1 MAEEVVVLNGARTP
15 FGEFCGSLK
24 GVSATE
30 LGVAAASEAIRRS
43 GIKKEWIE
51 QVVFGNVMQTS
62 GDAIYFARHI
72 GLKCGLP
79 QSVPALTVNR
89 LCGSGLEALVCGTR
103 LIKTGEAEF
112 VLVGGAESMSQ
123 APHVIRGARW
133 GLDLGKGQ
141 MEDSLWV
148 ALVDSYNN
156 LGMANTAENLAE
168 RYKISREACDEF
180 AYTSQMRAAAAQKKC
195 HFSEEIVP
203 VEVKGRKGDVVP
215 VDKDEHIRPDTT
227 LEGLAKLRA
236 VFKKDGVV
244 TAGNASGINDG
255 GGALVLTSKAKAKEL
270 DLPYLG
276 KVVAWS
282 AVGVDPDIMGIGPA
296 DAIRSLLKK
305 ARVNQEEIDLFE
317 INEAFAAQYLAVEK
331 ELELPRDRTNVNGG
345 AVALGHPLA
354 ASGAR
359 LSLTLLMEMKRRKA
373 HYGIASLCIGGGQGI
388 ACLFEREKDES

>member
-1 MAEEVVVLNGARTP
+1 MADEVVVLNGARTP

-24 GVSATE
+24 NLSATE
-30 LGVAAASEAIRRS
+30 LSVKAASEAIKRS
-43 GIKKEWIE
+43 GVKPEWID

-79 QSVPALTVNR
+79 QAVPALTVNR

-103 LIKTGEAEF
+103 LIRTGEAEF
-112 VLVGGAESMSQ
+112 VLVGGGESMSQ

-133 GLDLGKGQ
+133 GLELGKAQ

-180 AYTSQMRAAAAQKKC
+180 AFISQTRAAAAQKKC
-195 HFSEEIVP
+195 LLSEEIVP
-203 VEVKGRKGDVVP
+203 VEVKGRKGETLLIEN
-215 VDKDEHIRPDTT
+215 DEHIRPDTT
-227 LEGLAKLRA
+227 MEGLAKLRA

-255 GGALVLTSKAKAKEL
+255 AGALVLTSKAKAKEL

-276 KVVAWS
+276 KVIAWS

-305 ARVNQEEIDLFE
+305 ARVGMDEIDLFE

-331 ELELPRDRTNVNGG
+331 ELELPRERTNVNGG

-359 LSLTLLMEMKRRKA
+359 LSLALLMEMKRRKSR
-373 HYGIASLCIGGGQGI
+373 YGIASLCIGGGQGI
-388 ACLFEREKDES
+388 ACLFEREKES

>member
-1 MAEEVVVLNGARTP
+1 MADEVVVLNGARTP
-15 FGEFCGSLK
+15 FGEFGGSLR
-24 GVSATE
+24 GLSATE

-43 GIKKEWIE
+43 GVKPEWID

-62 GDAIYFARHI
+62 GDAIYLARHI

-112 VLVGGAESMSQ
+112 VLAGGAESMSQ

-180 AYTSQMRAAAAQKKC
+180 AYTSQTRAAAAQKKC
-195 HFSEEIVP
+195 YLSEEIVP
-203 VEVKGRKGDVVP
+203 VEVKGRKGDVSQVE
-215 VDKDEHIRPDTT
+215 KDEHIRPDTT
-227 LEGLAKLRA
+227 PEGLAKLRA

-255 GGALVLTSKAKAKEL
+255 AGALILTSKAKAKEL

-276 KVVAWS
+276 EVVAWS

-305 ARVNQEEIDLFE
+305 ARVGMDEIDLFE

-359 LSLTLLMEMKRRKA
+359 LSLTLLMEMKRRKSR
-373 HYGIASLCIGGGQGI
+373 YGIASLCIGGGQGI
-388 ACLFEREKDES
+388 ACLFEREKEV

>member
-1 MAEEVVVLNGARTP
+1 MTDEVVVLNGARTP
-15 FGEFCGSLK
+15 FGEFCGSLRNL
-24 GVSATE
+24 SATE
-30 LGVAAASEAIRRS
+30 LSVKAATEAIKRS
-43 GIKKEWIE
+43 GVKPEWID

-79 QSVPALTVNR
+79 QAVPALTVNR
-89 LCGSGLEALVCGTR
+89 LCGSGLEALVCGSR
-103 LIKTGEAEF
+103 LVKTGEAEF
-112 VLVGGAESMSQ
+112 VLVGGGESMSQ

-133 GLDLGKGQ
+133 GLELGKAQ
-141 MEDSLWV
+141 MEDSLWA

-180 AYTSQMRAAAAQKKC
+180 AYSSQSRAAAAQKKC
-195 HFSEEIVP
+195 HLSEEIVP
-203 VEVKGRKGDVVP
+203 VEVKGRKGDTLLVE
-215 VDKDEHIRPDTT
+215 KDEHIRPDTT

-255 GGALVLTSKAKAKEL
+255 AGALVLTSKAKAKEL

-282 AVGVDPDIMGIGPA
+282 AVGVDPDVMGIGPA

-305 ARVNQEEIDLFE
+305 ARVGMDEVDLFE

-331 ELELPRDRTNVNGG
+331 ELELPRERTNVNGG

-359 LSLTLLMEMKRRKA
+359 LSLTLLMEMKRRKSR
-373 HYGIASLCIGGGQGI
+373 YGIASLCIGGGQGI
-388 ACLFEREKDES
+388 GCLFEREKEG

>member
-1 MAEEVVVLNGARTP
+1 MADEVVVLNGARTP

-24 GVSATE
+24 NLSATE
-30 LGVAAASEAIRRS
+30 LGVKAASDAIKRS
-43 GIKKEWIE
+43 GVKPEWID

-79 QSVPALTVNR
+79 QAVPALTVNR

-103 LIKTGEAEF
+103 LIRTGEAEF
-112 VLVGGAESMSQ
+112 VLVGGGESMSQ

-133 GLDLGKGQ
+133 GLELGKAQ
-141 MEDSLWV
+141 MEDSLWL

-180 AYTSQMRAAAAQKKC
+180 AFTSQTRAAAAQKKC
-195 HFSEEIVP
+195 YLSEEIVP
-203 VEVKGRKGDVVP
+203 VEVKGRKGDTLLVE
-215 VDKDEHIRPDTT
+215 KDEHIRPDTT
-227 LEGLAKLRA
+227 MEGLAKLRA

-255 GGALVLTSKAKAKEL
+255 AGALVLTSKAKAKEL
-270 DLPYLG
+270 GLPYLG
-276 KVVAWS
+276 RVAAWS

-305 ARVNQEEIDLFE
+305 ARVGMDEIDLFE

-331 ELELPRDRTNVNGG
+331 ELELPRERTNVNGG

-359 LSLTLLMEMKRRKA
+359 LSLTLLMEMKRRKSR
-373 HYGIASLCIGGGQGI
+373 YGIASLCIGGGQGI
-388 ACLFEREKDES
+388 ACLFEREKES

>member
-1 MAEEVVVLNGARTP
+1 MADEVVVLNGARTP
-15 FGEFCGSLK
+15 FGEFCGGLKSL
-24 GVSATE
+24 SATE
-30 LGVAAASEAIRRS
+30 LGIVASNEAINRAS
-43 GIKKEWIE
+43 IKKEWIE

-62 GDAIYFARHI
+62 GDAIYLARHV

-79 QSVPALTVNR
+79 QAVPALTVNR
-89 LCGSGLEALVCGTR
+89 LCGSGLEALAIGAR
-103 LIKTGEAEF
+103 LIRAGEAEF
-112 VLVGGAESMSQ
+112 VLVGGAENMSQ

-180 AYTSQMRAAAAQKKC
+180 AFTSQTRAANAQKKC
-195 HFSEEIVP
+195 YLSEEIAP
-203 VEVKGRKGDVVP
+203 VEIKSRKGEVSQ
-215 VDKDEHIRPDTT
+215 VDKDEHIRHDISM
-227 LEGLAKLRA
+227 EGLAKLKA
-236 VFKKDGVV
+236 VFKKEGTV
-244 TAGNASGINDG
+244 TAGTASGINDG
-255 GGALVLTSKAKAKEL
+255 AAALVLTSKAKAKEL

-276 KVVAWS
+276 KVIAWC
-282 AVGVDPDIMGIGPA
+282 AVGVDPDVMGIGPA
-296 DAIRSLLKK
+296 DAIRVLLKK
-305 ARVNQEEIDLFE
+305 ARLNKEDIDLFE

-331 ELELPRDRTNVNGG
+331 ELELPRERTNVNGG
-345 AVALGHPLA
+345 AIALGHPLA

-359 LSLTLLMEMKRRKA
+359 LSLTLLMQMKRQKA

-388 ACLFEREKDES
+388 ACLFEREKNGE

>member
-1 MAEEVVVLNGARTP
+1 MADEVVVLNGARTP

-24 GVSATE
+24 NLSATE
-30 LGVAAASEAIRRS
+30 LAVKASSEAIKRS
-43 GIKKEWIE
+43 GVKPEWID

-79 QSVPALTVNR
+79 QAVPALTVNR
-89 LCGSGLEALVCGTR
+89 LCGSGLEALICGTR

-112 VLVGGAESMSQ
+112 VLVGGGESMSQ

-133 GLDLGKGQ
+133 GLELGRAQ
-141 MEDSLWV
+141 MEDALWV

-180 AYTSQMRAAAAQKKC
+180 AYSSQTRAAAAQKKC
-195 HFSEEIVP
+195 LLSEEIVP
-203 VEVKGRKGDVVP
+203 VEVKGRKGETVLVE
-215 VDKDEHIRPDTT
+215 KDEHIRPDTT

-255 GGALVLTSKAKAKEL
+255 AGALVLTSKAKAKEL

-305 ARVNQEEIDLFE
+305 ARVGMEEIDLFE

-331 ELELPRDRTNVNGG
+331 ELELPRERTNVNGG

-359 LSLTLLMEMKRRKA
+359 LSLTLLMEMKRRKSR
-373 HYGIASLCIGGGQGI
+373 YGIASLCIGGGQGI
-388 ACLFEREKDES
+388 ACLFEREKES

>member
-1 MAEEVVVLNGARTP
+1 MADEVVVLNGARTP
-15 FGEFCGSLK
+15 FGEFCGGLKSL
-24 GVSATE
+24 SATE
-30 LGVAAASEAIRRS
+30 LGIVASNEAINRS

-62 GDAIYFARHI
+62 GDAIYLARHI

-79 QSVPALTVNR
+79 QAVPALTVNR
-89 LCGSGLEALVCGTR
+89 LCGSGLEALTIGAR
-103 LIKTGEAEF
+103 LIRSSEAEF
-112 VLVGGAESMSQ
+112 VLVGGTENMSQ

-180 AYTSQMRAAAAQKKC
+180 AYASQTRAINAQKKC
-195 HFSEEIVP
+195 YLSEEIVP
-203 VEVKGRKGDVVP
+203 VEVKGRRGDVLQ
-215 VDKDEHIRPDTT
+215 VDKDEHIRHDVSM
-227 LEGLAKLRA
+227 EGLAKLRA
-236 VFKKDGVV
+236 VFKKDGTV

-255 GGALVLTSKAKAKEL
+255 AAALILTSKSKAKEL
-270 DLPYLG
+270 GLPYLG
-276 KVVAWS
+276 KVLAWS
-282 AVGVDPDIMGIGPA
+282 TVGVDPDVMGIGPA
-296 DAIRSLLKK
+296 DAIRLLLKK
-305 ARVNQEEIDLFE
+305 SRLNKEDIDLFE

-331 ELELPRDRTNVNGG
+331 ELELPRERTNVNGG

-354 ASGAR
+354 ASGGR
-359 LSLTLLMEMKRRKA
+359 LSLTLLMQMKRQKA

-388 ACLFEREKDES
+388 ACLFEREKNGD

>member
-1 MAEEVVVLNGARTP
+1 MADEVVVLNGARTA
-15 FGEFCGSLK
+15 FGEFCGSLR

-30 LGVAAASEAIRRS
+30 LGVAAASEAIKRS
-43 GIKKEWIE
+43 GIKREWID

-62 GDAIYFARHI
+62 GDAIYFARHV

-79 QSVPALTVNR
+79 QAVPALTVNR

-103 LIKTGEAEF
+103 LIKSGEAEF
-112 VLVGGAESMSQ
+112 VLAGGAENMSQ

-133 GLDLGKGQ
+133 GLELGRAQ

-180 AYTSQMRAAAAQKKC
+180 AYTSQLRAADAQKKC
-195 HFSEEIVP
+195 YLSEEIVP
-203 VEVKGRKGDVVP
+203 VEVKGRKGEAVT

-227 LEGLAKLRA
+227 SEGLAKLRP
-236 VFKKDGVV
+236 VFKKEGVV

-255 GGALVLTSKAKAKEL
+255 AGALILTSKAKAKEL
-270 DLPYLG
+270 NLPYLG
-276 KVVAWS
+276 KVVAAT

-305 ARVNQEEIDLFE
+305 VRLNLDEIDLFE
-317 INEAFAAQYLAVEK
+317 INEAFSAQYLAVEK
-331 ELELPRDRTNVNGG
+331 ELELPRERTNVNGG

-359 LSLTLLMEMKRRKA
+359 LSLTLLMEMQRRKA

-388 ACLFEREKDES
+388 ACLFEREKEG

>member
-1 MAEEVVVLNGARTP
+1 MADEVVVLNGARTP

-24 GVSATE
+24 NLPATE
-30 LGVAAASEAIRRS
+30 LGVKAASEAIKRS
-43 GIKKEWIE
+43 GVKPEWID

-79 QSVPALTVNR
+79 QAVPALTVNR

-103 LIKTGEAEF
+103 LIRTGEAEF
-112 VLVGGAESMSQ
+112 VLVGGGESMSQ

-180 AYTSQMRAAAAQKKC
+180 AYGSQTRAAAAQKKC
-195 HFSEEIVP
+195 YLSEEIVP
-203 VEVKGRKGDVVP
+203 VEVKGRKGDTLLVE
-215 VDKDEHIRPDTT
+215 KDEHIRPDTT
-227 LEGLAKLRA
+227 MEGLAKLRA

-255 GGALVLTSKAKAKEL
+255 AGALVLTSKAKAKEL
-270 DLPYLG
+270 GLPYFG
-276 KVVAWS
+276 RVVAWS

-305 ARVNQEEIDLFE
+305 ARVGMDEIDLFE

-331 ELELPRDRTNVNGG
+331 ELELPRVRTNVNGG

-359 LSLTLLMEMKRRKA
+359 LSLTLLMEMKRRKSRF
-373 HYGIASLCIGGGQGI
+373 GIASLCIGGGQGI
-388 ACLFEREKDES
+388 ACLFEGEKES

>member
-1 MAEEVVVLNGARTP
+1 MADEVVVLNGARTP

-24 GVSATE
+24 NLSATE
-30 LGVAAASEAIRRS
+30 LAVKAASEAIKRS
-43 GIKKEWIE
+43 GVKPEWID

-79 QSVPALTVNR
+79 QAVPALTVNR

-103 LIKTGEAEF
+103 LIRTGEAEF
-112 VLVGGAESMSQ
+112 VLVGGGESMSQ

-133 GLDLGKGQ
+133 GLELGKAQ

-180 AYTSQMRAAAAQKKC
+180 AFISQTRAAAAQKKC
-195 HFSEEIVP
+195 YLSEEIVP
-203 VEVKGRKGDVVP
+203 VEVKGRKGDILLVE
-215 VDKDEHIRPDTT
+215 KDEHIRPDTT
-227 LEGLAKLRA
+227 MEGLAKLRA

-255 GGALVLTSKAKAKEL
+255 AGALVLTSKAKAKEL
-270 DLPYLG
+270 GLPYLG
-276 KVVAWS
+276 RVVAWS
-282 AVGVDPDIMGIGPA
+282 AVGVDPDVMGIGPA

-305 ARVNQEEIDLFE
+305 ARVGMDEIDLFE

-331 ELELPRDRTNVNGG
+331 ELELPRERTNVNGG

-359 LSLTLLMEMKRRKA
+359 LSLALLMEMKRRKSR
-373 HYGIASLCIGGGQGI
+373 YGIASLCIGGGQGI
-388 ACLFEREKDES
+388 ACLFEREKES

>member
-1 MAEEVVVLNGARTP
+1 MADEVVVLNGARTP

-24 GVSATE
+24 NLSATE
-30 LGVAAASEAIRRS
+30 LGTKAATEAIKRS
-43 GIKKEWIE
+43 GVKPEWID

-79 QSVPALTVNR
+79 QAVPALTVNR
-89 LCGSGLEALVCGTR
+89 LCGSGLEALVCGSR
-103 LIKTGEAEF
+103 LVKTGEAEF
-112 VLVGGAESMSQ
+112 VLVGGGESMSQ

-133 GLDLGKGQ
+133 GLELGKSQ

-180 AYTSQMRAAAAQKKC
+180 AHSSQSRAAAAQKKC
-195 HFSEEIVP
+195 HLSEEIVP
-203 VEVKGRKGDVVP
+203 VEVKGRKGDTLLVE
-215 VDKDEHIRPDTT
+215 KDEHIRPDTT

-255 GGALVLTSKAKAKEL
+255 AGALVLTSKAKAKEL

-282 AVGVDPDIMGIGPA
+282 AVGVDPDVMGIGPA

-305 ARVNQEEIDLFE
+305 ARVGMDEVDLFE

-331 ELELPRDRTNVNGG
+331 ELELPRERTNVNGG

-359 LSLTLLMEMKRRKA
+359 LSLTLLMEMKRHKSRF
-373 HYGIASLCIGGGQGI
+373 GIASLCIGGGQGI
-388 ACLFEREKDES
+388 ACLFEREKES

>member
-1 MAEEVVVLNGARTP
+1 MADEVVVLGGARTP
-15 FGEFCGSLK
+15 FGEFCGSLRSL
-24 GVSATE
+24 SATE
-30 LGVAAASEAIRRS
+30 LGVVVAAEAIKRC
-43 GIKKEWIE
+43 GIKREWID
-51 QVVFGNVMQTS
+51 QLVFGNVMQTS

-89 LCGSGLEALVCGTR
+89 LCGSGLEALACGSR

-133 GLDLGKGQ
+133 GLELGRSQ

-180 AYTSQMRAAAAQKKC
+180 AYTSQMRAVAAQKKC
-195 HFSEEIVP
+195 YLSEEIVP
-203 VEVKGRKGDVVP
+203 VEVKGRRGDAVQ
-215 VDKDEHIRPDTT
+215 VDEDEHIRPDTT
-227 LEGLAKLRA
+227 PEGLAKLRA

-255 GGALVLTSKAKAKEL
+255 GAALILTSKAKAKEL
-270 DLPYLG
+270 NLSYLG

-296 DAIRSLLKK
+296 DAIRTLLKK
-305 ARVNQEEIDLFE
+305 ARVNLDEIDLFE

-359 LSLTLLMEMKRRKA
+359 LSLTLLMEMKRRKS

-388 ACLFEREKDES
+388 ACLFEREKEN

>member
-1 MAEEVVVLNGARTP
+1 MADEVVVLNGARTP

-24 GVSATE
+24 NLSATE
-30 LGVAAASEAIRRS
+30 LAVKAASEAIKRS
-43 GIKKEWIE
+43 GVKPEWID

-79 QSVPALTVNR
+79 QAVPALTVNR

-103 LIKTGEAEF
+103 LIRTGEAEF
-112 VLVGGAESMSQ
+112 VLVGGGESMSQ

-133 GLDLGKGQ
+133 GLELGKAQ

-180 AYTSQMRAAAAQKKC
+180 AYTSQTRAAVAQKKC
-195 HFSEEIVP
+195 HLSEEIVP
-203 VEVKGRKGDVVP
+203 VEVKGRKGDTLLVE
-215 VDKDEHIRPDTT
+215 KDEHIRPDTT
-227 LEGLAKLRA
+227 MEGLAKLRA

-255 GGALVLTSKAKAKEL
+255 AGALVLTSKAKAKEL

-276 KVVAWS
+276 KVVSWS

-305 ARVNQEEIDLFE
+305 ARVGMDEINLFE

-331 ELELPRDRTNVNGG
+331 ELELPRERTNVNGG

-359 LSLTLLMEMKRRKA
+359 LSLTLLMEMKRRKSRF
-373 HYGIASLCIGGGQGI
+373 GIASLCIGGGQGI
-388 ACLFEREKDES
+388 ACLFEGEKES

>member
-1 MAEEVVVLNGARTP
+1 MADEIVVLNGARTP
-15 FGEFCGSLK
+15 FGEFGGSLR
-24 GVSATE
+24 GLSATE
-30 LGVAAASEAIRRS
+30 LGVVAASEAIQRS
-43 GIKKEWIE
+43 GIKREWID

-180 AYTSQMRAAAAQKKC
+180 AYTSQMRAVAARKKC
-195 HFSEEIVP
+195 YLSEEIVP
-203 VEVKGRKGDVVP
+203 VEVKGRKGDVSL

-255 GGALVLTSKAKAKEL
+255 AGALILTSKAKAKEL
-270 DLPYLG
+270 NLPYLG
-276 KVVAWS
+276 KVIAWS
-282 AVGVDPDIMGIGPA
+282 AVGVDPDVMGIGPA
-296 DAIRSLLKK
+296 DAIRTLLKK
-305 ARVNQEEIDLFE
+305 ARVNLDEVDLFE

-359 LSLTLLMEMKRRKA
+359 LSLTLLMEMKRRKS

-388 ACLFEREKDES
+388 ACLFEREKEN